1 MPYDDTYSVLK
12 RVAVGDF
19 VFLDYKNGVGPQ
31 IEIKYKSGDKT
42 FIHQA
47 SHRWAKHS
55 GKFQHIHKTRFGL
68 LLLSLYS
75 LFVFFLVSLYFLSNL
90 SLVSSS
96 CTKK

>member
-12 RVAVGDF
+12 SVAAGDF

-55 GKFQHIHKTRFGL
+55 GKFLQIGSCSVRRQSICTILFLDFL
-68 LLLSLYS
+68 L
-75 LFVFFLVSLYFLSNL
+75 
-90 SLVSSS
+90 
-96 CTKK
+96 T

>member
-12 RVAVGDF
+12 SVAAGDF

-55 GKFQHIHKTRFGL
+55 GKFLQRTSVYWI
-68 LLLSLYS
+68 LLSVKTVY
-75 LFVFFLVSLYFLSNL
+75 VDVQYYF
-90 SLVSSS
+90 
-96 CTKK
+96 